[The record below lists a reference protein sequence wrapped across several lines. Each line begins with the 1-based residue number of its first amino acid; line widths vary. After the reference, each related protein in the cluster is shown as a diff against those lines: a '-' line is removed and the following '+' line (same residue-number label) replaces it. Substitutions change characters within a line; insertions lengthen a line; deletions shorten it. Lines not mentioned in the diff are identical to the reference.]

1 MVQRAKLLYQF
12 AEWFWFARDRRGV
25 SAVEFA
31 LILPVMLLLFFG
43 GMEIEQGVSLDRMVV
58 LTASTVTNLVAQYT
72 TISQRSQMPDI
83 LNASVQVLAPNSS
96 ANATV
101 VVSAIAIDNNGRATV
116 TWSQTLNGTARP
128 VGQVVSVPA
137 ALDTPNTTI
146 IFGETTYAYTPMFDF
161 IHAGTIRLYSCD
173 YMFPRAST
181 TINLTS

>member
-1 MVQRAKLLYQF
+1 MVQRTKFLNQF
-12 AEWFWFARDRRGV
+12 VETLRFAHDRRGV

-31 LILPVMLLLFFG
+31 LILPVMLLLYFG
-43 GMEIEQGVSLDRMVV
+43 GVEIEQGVSLDRMVT
-58 LTASTVTNLVAQYT
+58 LTAGTVTNLVAQYT
-72 TISQRSQMPDI
+72 TISQSTQMPDI

-116 TWSQTLNGTARP
+116 TWSQSLNGTART

-137 ALDTPNTTI
+137 VLDTPNTTI
-146 IFGETTYAYTPMFDF
+146 IFGETTYAYTPVFDF
-161 IHAGTIRLYSCD
+161 IHAGTIKLYSCD